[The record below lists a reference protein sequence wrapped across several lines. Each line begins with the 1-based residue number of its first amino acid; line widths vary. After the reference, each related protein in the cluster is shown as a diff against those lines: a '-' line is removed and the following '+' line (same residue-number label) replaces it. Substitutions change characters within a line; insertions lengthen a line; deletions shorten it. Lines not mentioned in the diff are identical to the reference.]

1 MIKYI
6 TDRIAYI
13 PASDEP
19 LSADIGLILGD
30 KRIYAF
36 DTGNGVG
43 PLNELQD
50 FLKGTDKEVYCVIS
64 HFHADHM
71 GNLSLIRYDRL
82 FVGAHTYKYS
92 HAGEVVTSPVTF
104 TDGVNVTVLPLP
116 SSHAKGCL
124 ALSVDDEYV
133 FLGDGTYP
141 GTVGEEA
148 VYNRGLLQ
156 EELNVLGSIPADK
169 CLLSHKTRFVY
180 PKSVVIRELEN
191 VYSKRL
197 PGEAYIKV

>member
-1 MIKYI
+1 MIKHI

-13 PASDEP
+13 PATDEP

-30 KRIYAF
+30 KRIYVF
-36 DTGNGVG
+36 DTGNGEK
-43 PLNELQD
+43 PLSELQS
-50 FLKGTDKEVYCVIS
+50 FLKSTEKEIYCVIS

-71 GNLSLIRYDRL
+71 GNLSHIRYDKL
-82 FVGAHTYKYS
+82 FVGTHTYKYS
-92 HAGEVVTSPVTF
+92 HAGEVVASPVVF
-104 TDGVNVTVLPLP
+104 EDGINVTVFPLP

-124 ALSVDDEYV
+124 ALAADDGYV

-141 GTVGEEA
+141 GTVGEDA

-156 EELNVLGSIPADK
+156 EELNALRSIPADK

-180 PKSVVIRELEN
+180 PKSVVVRELEN